1 MTIAEVS
8 QSFDIT
14 PDTLRDYERIG
25 VIPPVPRTAGGIR
38 DYDETS
44 CEWIDLVKRLRS
56 AGVRIDALIDYVSLL
71 QEGEGAQEARKAI
84 LVEQRNQLTARIAE
98 MQEALKRLNCKIDW
112 YECCTVPAE
121 NRLMLMEARR
131 KGAAK

>member
-14 PDTLRDYERIG
+14 PDTLRYYERIG

-38 DYDETS
+38 DHDETS